1 MEMQIF
7 ELNRLASQ
15 KFEMTDLLENVTI
28 EVIKICTC
36 EEFCEIH
43 HSVELCF
50 AMRKLYDLQNSL

>member
-43 HSVELCF
+43 HSVEL
-50 AMRKLYDLQNSL
+50 R

>member
-1 MEMQIF
+1 MQIF

-43 HSVELCF
+43 HSGELCF
-50 AMRKLYDLQNSL
+50 SMRKLYDLQNSL